1 MRIIPNNPNNAILIY
16 GTPEESGQAE
26 AMLRKIDIL
35 PLQVLIEA
43 VIAEVTLND
52 DLQIR
57 HAVLLQVPQR
67 QHRLQQHHGE
77 RVTPLAAT
85 PLLAQFPGL
94 VGGGQGPGG
103 APFVISA
110 LQAVTKVNVLSSPR
124 SWSPTTTRP
133 ACRSAHWCPT

>member
-1 MRIIPNNPNNAILIY
+1 MASRIAAKSINS

-52 DLQIR
+52 NLRYGTQFFFKSHNVNI
-57 HAVLLQVPQR
+57 ATSNFSGNV
-67 QHRLQQHHGE
+67 
-77 RVTPLAAT
+77 VTPLAAT

-94 VGGGQGPGG
+94 VGGGHDHWHLGLRRACQTRRHSRSFRMRARRSRRPVARPPPDRDLFSGP
-103 APFVISA
+103 
-110 LQAVTKVNVLSSPR
+110 
-124 SWSPTTTRP
+124 
-133 ACRSAHWCPT
+133 

>member
-52 DLQIR
+52 DLR
-57 HAVLLQVPQR
+57 Y
-67 QHRLQQHHGE
+67 G
-77 RVTPLAAT
+77 T
-85 PLLAQFPGL
+85 QF
-94 VGGGQGPGG
+94 
-103 APFVISA
+103 FFKSHN
-110 LQAVTKVNVLSSPR
+110 VNIAFSNITANV
-124 SWSPTTTRP
+124 TTRWP
-133 ACRSAHWCPT
+133 PRPFWLSFLASLAVARGQVAHRSSSRRCRR